1 MHQYG
6 FFGRIEV
13 DNKRVKYILDHIVKM
28 RCDLAHGNVSFRWAA
43 SGKVMNEIVAIKD
56 DTIQYLENLLQN
68 ISEFINQKKYKGRS

>member
-1 MHQYG
+1 
-6 FFGRIEV
+6 
-13 DNKRVKYILDHIVKM
+13 M